1 MKSANDTNIGQRPP
15 ANATRLHVAGN
26 LSCVREQSNE
36 RVPSTRQVVH
46 IDFHRRMNSNERRA
60 LPTTAE
66 PSPSDGLL
74 AIIAELLEGAR
85 VALEHDRRTAQ
96 TYIAR
101 VAALVQS
108 ERDRDSAAP
117 VKGALAAFQVKRL
130 TAFIDANLGGN
141 ITTESLTN
149 IVQMSTGH
157 FFRSFKR
164 SFGEAPF
171 AFIARRRML
180 RAQELMLTTDEPLC
194 QIALACGLCDQSH
207 FTRVFRRI
215 VGESPNGW
223 RRRVTAAR
231 S

>member
-1 MKSANDTNIGQRPP
+1 MKSANDTTLAQRPP
-15 ANATRLHVAGN
+15 TGETPSHVAGN
-26 LSCVREQSNE
+26 LLCPRGQPD
-36 RVPSTRQVVH
+36 RSTRQVVH
-46 IDFHRRMNSNERRA
+46 IDFHRRANSTERQITPVA
-60 LPTTAE
+60 ATEPLPG
-66 PSPSDGLL
+66 DGLL
-74 AIIAELLEGAR
+74 TIIAKLLEGAR
-85 VALEHDRRTAQ
+85 IGLERDRRTAQ
-96 TYIAR
+96 AYIAR
-101 VAALVQS
+101 AAALVQS
-108 ERDRDSAAP
+108 ERDRDSSAP
-117 VKGALAAFQVKRL
+117 TKGALAAFQVKRL

-141 ITTESLTN
+141 ITTDALTD
-149 IVQMSTGH
+149 IAQMSTGH

-215 VGESPNGW
+215 IGESPNAW